1 MTTPIKRTAAAL
13 AIAGSAA
20 GVVLGLSLGGGT
32 AQAYPL
38 PTTTTVPGG
47 APPGPTTTTTL
58 PAPANLPPVPN
69 LPATGGTDTVE
80 IVVAA
85 STLAVAGLGM
95 VVVAS
100 RRRSATDSA
109 S

>member
-20 GVVLGLSLGGGT
+20 GVVLGLSLAGGT

-38 PTTTTVPGG
+38 PTTTTLP
-47 APPGPTTTTTL
+47 AQNPPQTTTTL
-58 PAPANLPPVPN
+58 PQPANLPPVPN